1 SVIKAIQDIMRKDQ
15 GVDGDAQRLSQIVW
29 MLFLKIFDDMEKQG
43 ELMNPKYKSPIPE
56 ELRWKNWA
64 ANPEGITGEKLLDFV
79 NEKLFKKLK
88 SLNYTI
94 NDNAQGFI
102 VQEVFEDTYNYMKN
116 GTLIRQVINKLNEV
130 DFNSSEDRHMFGDVY
145 EHLLASL
152 QSAGNAGEYYTPRP
166 LTNFVVEMVNPKLGE
181 KILDPACGTGGFL
194 TSTIEH
200 IRKSVKTAEKEEL
213 IKKTVRGV
221 ELKPLPHMLCVTN
234 MILHGIQAPTN
245 ITHDDALSRPL
256 KDYAAADKVDAIITN
271 PPFGGTV
278 ADGVLANIPHAYRTS
293 ETADLFLVLI
303 VKLLKDG
310 GRGGIVLPDGS
321 LFGEGGIK
329 ERIKEMFLTECNLH
343 TIVRLP
349 KGVFSPYTD
358 IETNLLFFTKGEPT
372 EEIWYYEHPLPVG
385 RKTYTKTMPIR
396 YEEFDAERKW
406 WNKRTEGDNAWKV
419 PFALI
424 RERNFN
430 LDIKNPRKV
439 VQDEDLKTDKIL
451 EELGESLKRSSTIV
465 QELKDLISSVS

>member
-1 SVIKAIQDIMRKDQ
+1 MRKDQ

-29 MLFLKIFDDMEKQG
+29 MLFLKIFDDMEKQA
-43 ELMNPKYKSPIPE
+43 ELLHPKYKSPIPE
-56 ELRWKNWA
+56 ELRWRNWA
-64 ANPEGITGEKLLDFV
+64 ADAEGITGEKLLDFV

-88 SLNYTI
+88 SLNYTV
-94 NDNAQGFI
+94 DQNAQGFI

-130 DFNSSEDRHMFGDVY
+130 DFNSSEDRHTFGDVY

-166 LTNFVVEMVNPKLGE
+166 LTNFIVEMVNPKLGE
-181 KILDPACGTGGFL
+181 KVLDPACGTGGFL

-200 IRKSVKTAEKEEL
+200 IRKSVKTAENEEL
-213 IKKTVRGV
+213 IKKTVRGI

-256 KDYAAADKVDAIITN
+256 KDYAAADKVDNIITN

-278 ADGVLANIPHAYRTS
+278 ADGVLANIPQAYRTS

-310 GRGGIVLPDGS
+310 GRGGIVLPHGS
-321 LFGEGGIK
+321 LFGEGETK
-329 ERIKEMFLTECNLH
+329 ERIKEMFLRECNLH
-343 TIVRLP
+343 TIIRLP
-349 KGVFSPYTD
+349 KGAFAPYTD

-372 EEIWYYEHPLPVG
+372 QEIWYFEHPLPVG
-385 RKTYTKTMPIR
+385 RKSYTKTMPIHI
-396 YEEFDAERKW
+396 EEFDVERKW
-406 WNKRTEGDNAWKV
+406 WNKRIENENAWKV
-419 PFALI
+419 PI
-424 RERNFN
+424 EVIQNRKFN

-439 VQDEDLKTDKIL
+439 VIE
-451 EELGESLKRSSTIV
+451 EELNTEQILQELGDSLKRSATII
-465 QELKDLISSVS
+465 QELKKLISTAS